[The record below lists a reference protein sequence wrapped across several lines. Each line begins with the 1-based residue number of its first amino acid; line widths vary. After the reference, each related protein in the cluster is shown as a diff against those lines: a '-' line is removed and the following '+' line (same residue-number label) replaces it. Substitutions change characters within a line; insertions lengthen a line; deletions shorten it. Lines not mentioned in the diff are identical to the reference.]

1 MFWNRPLTI
10 FTAVAFAFL
19 TGVSLSGCTGTFVG
33 VGAAAGTAAMEE
45 RGIALA
51 ADDTAIRLRLNALYA
66 EDDER
71 LWRKIGFQVYLGRVL
86 LTGVLDTSEMR
97 ARAVRLAWRA
107 EGVVEVINEIELG
120 DSSGLK
126 GYGRDKWIIAQ
137 LKSRLLFDKQVSSIN
152 YSIDAVRGKVF
163 LIGIAQN
170 TQELD
175 RVLNHARSINYVRKV
190 VSYVRIKRVTDF
202 KS

>member
-1 MFWNRPLTI
+1 MFWNRPLNILTTI
-10 FTAVAFAFL
+10 AFAFL

-51 ADDTAIRLRLNALYA
+51 ADDTAFGCVLTLYA

-86 LTGVLDTSEMR
+86 LTGVLDTAEMR
-97 ARAVRLAWRA
+97 AQAVRLAWKA

-120 DSSGLK
+120 DTSGLK

-137 LKSRLLFDKQVSSIN
+137 LKSRLLFDKEVSSIN